1 MTYRNYALYLR
12 MKGSLKSKLSKF
24 HRHDRRIST
33 NLDED
38 VMKFAAGNLKKEF
51 AKKEGF
57 FVSILD
63 NLQTAVVLVGPIP
76 DLRIEYLNPAAEIL
90 FGSSTQHALG
100 QSLHYLFRAD
110 VSAIESKI
118 NQSFLSGR
126 SFSLRGA
133 TVTLQDFS
141 EITIDCAISPIMQ
154 EGNESCTIIEMSV
167 VDSQLKISRQEM
179 LKTEREATH
188 EMIRGVAHEI
198 KNPLGGLRGAAQ
210 LLHQELKPKLQ
221 EYTKIVINEAD
232 RLHKLVDSLLGPN
245 NIPKKSSFNIHEI
258 TEHVSRLINAQKTEN
273 ISITKDYDPSLPE
286 IYADKDMIIQALL
299 NIAKNALYAV
309 DKEGGGEIKIKT
321 RVERNL
327 SIDFVKHPLLVA
339 VEIIDTGPGLA
350 DTVKEKIFFPL
361 VTDKEGGAGLGL
373 SIAQRLVTHHDGSI
387 EYIRANNETIF
398 KIILPV
404 NQN

>member
-1 MTYRNYALYLR
+1 MREN
-12 MKGSLKSKLSKF
+12 LKSKFSKF
-24 HRHDRRIST
+24 NLHDRRVSANLEEDTAKST
-33 NLDED
+33 LSSLRNGLN
-38 VMKFAAGNLKKEF
+38 KN
-51 AKKEGF
+51 EGF
-57 FVSILD
+57 FSTMLD
-63 NLQTAVVLVGPIP
+63 NLQIAVVLVGPTP
-76 DLRIEYLNPAAEIL
+76 DFRIEYLNPAAEML
-90 FGSSTQHALG
+90 FGSSAQLAIG
-100 QSLHYLFRAD
+100 QNLHYLFKTNAS
-110 VSAIESKI
+110 VIESKV
-118 NQSFLSGR
+118 NQSFLSER
-126 SFSLRGA
+126 SFAVRGA
-133 TVTLQDFS
+133 IVTLQDFS
-141 EITIDCAISPIMQ
+141 EITIDCTITPIIQ
-154 EGNESCTIIEMSV
+154 ERNESFTIIEMAV
-167 VDSQLKISRQEM
+167 VDSHLKITRQEM

-245 NIPKKSSFNIHEI
+245 NIPKKSTFNIHEI
-258 TEHVSRLINAQKTEN
+258 TEHVSHLISAQKPET
-273 ISITKDYDPSLPE
+273 ISIAKDYDPSLPE

-299 NIAKNALYAV
+299 NVAKNALYAV
-309 DKEGGGEIKIKT
+309 NKEGGGEIMIKT

-339 VEIIDTGPGLA
+339 IEIIDTGPGIA

-361 VTDKEGGAGLGL
+361 VTDKEGGGAGLGL
-373 SIAQRLVTHHDGSI
+373 SISQRLISHHDGSI
-387 EYIRANNETIF
+387 EYMRVNNKTVF